1 MSNFHFPICISSI
14 KFLKTCI
21 NPINFVSLQ
30 TNLIG
35 LCIHIHSSLNSARK
49 RPYIRREDWINI
61 YPICS
66 ECFARIEYIPPIK
79 KKEPVKIAVVWI
91 VDTLLF
97 DFLIQ
102 INRLRKLG
110 LPVYSSIWDTCIF
123 SKNLSV
129 LNKFRKSRFASIF
142 LEDLRKMSIFAAL
155 KSPFYGMDFRKRK
168 ILRFCSNRLRR
179 IWVS

>member
-1 MSNFHFPICISSI
+1 MLYKAWNYVKS
-14 KFLKTCI
+14 K
-21 NPINFVSLQ
+21 
-30 TNLIG
+30 G
-35 LCIHIHSSLNSARK
+35 SAGG
-49 RPYIRREDWINI
+49 IDGVTIETFIVVRREDWINI

-129 LNKFRKSRFASIF
+129 LNKFRKSRFSSIF